1 MDNYARREVDRE
13 GGDPGGQ
20 VVSGRPRSA
29 STRSRR
35 GAMPSHDVRVGC
47 AGWSIPK
54 EHAGRFPEAGSH
66 LERYARRLPAV
77 EVNSSFYRP
86 HRPSTYARW
95 AAETPEDFAF
105 SLKVPREVTHK
116 RGLVDA
122 DELINRF
129 LDETAAPGK
138 KRGPLLVQLPPSL
151 AFDAGT
157 ASSFF
162 ASLRRRYGG
171 TVACEPRHPS
181 WFTDEADRLLS
192 DHEVARVAADP
203 AVVPQAAEPGGWGGL
218 VYYRLHGSPK
228 MYYSAYPAE
237 YLDALADPLTQARIA
252 APVWCIF
259 DNTA

>member
-1 MDNYARREVDRE
+1 M
-13 GGDPGGQ
+13 
-20 VVSGRPRSA
+20 
-29 STRSRR
+29 T
-35 GAMPSHDVRVGC
+35 SHAVRVGC
-47 AGWSIPK
+47 AGWSIPR
-54 EHAGRFPEAGSH
+54 EHAGRFPEVGSH
-66 LERYARRLPAV
+66 LVRYAQRFPAV

-105 SLKVPREVTHK
+105 SLKVPKEVTHE
-116 RGLVDA
+116 RRLVDA
-122 DELINRF
+122 DEPLDRF
-129 LDETAAPGK
+129 LAETAALGA

-162 ASLRRRYGG
+162 AALRGRYNGA
-171 TVACEPRHPS
+171 VACEPRHPS
-181 WFTDEADRLLS
+181 WFTPEADRLLS

-228 MYYSAYPAE
+228 VYHSAYPAA
-237 YLDALADPLTQARIA
+237 YLGRPVARRSPGQRMPPPSGA
-252 APVWCIF
+252 SSTTRRSVRPRRMR
-259 DNTA
+259 

>member
-29 STRSRR
+29 STRSRS

-54 EHAGRFPEAGSH
+54 EHAGRFPEEGSH
-66 LERYARRLPAV
+66 LTRYAQRLPAV

-95 AAETPEDFAF
+95 AAETPQGFAF
-105 SLKVPREVTHK
+105 ALKVPREVTH
-116 RGLVDA
+116 RRRLLAAEEPLD
-122 DELINRF
+122 RF
-129 LDETAAPGK
+129 LAETAALGS

-157 ASSFF
+157 VTAFF
-162 ASLRRRYGG
+162 TALQRSCTGP
-171 TVACEPRHPS
+171 VACEPRHTR
-181 WFTDEADRLLS
+181 WFVPEDRAALMQGMAAGDNFERDSLHCFLHWMQATCRKS
-192 DHEVARVAADP
+192 LCYLVCPAGLEPATFSSGGGPARP
-203 AVVPQAAEPGGWGGL
+203 
-218 VYYRLHGSPK
+218 R
-228 MYYSAYPAE
+228 
-237 YLDALADPLTQARIA
+237 RI
-252 APVWCIF
+252 
-259 DNTA
+259 